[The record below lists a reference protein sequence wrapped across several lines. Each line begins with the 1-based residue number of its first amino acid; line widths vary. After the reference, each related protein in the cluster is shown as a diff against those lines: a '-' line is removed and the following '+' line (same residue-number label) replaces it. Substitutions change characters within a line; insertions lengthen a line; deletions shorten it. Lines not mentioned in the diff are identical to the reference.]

1 MMSRNKMKNL
11 KFGALL
17 VMSVGA
23 SHAHGEKVRCND
35 RQSECFI
42 YDKSLALGDSVGVFT
57 RDNELVAI
65 GKVEKIDGGE
75 RKIDIDKRYGTI
87 QRSHRLAL
95 LESDS
100 MSDITK
106 SFSIYKQPSKI
117 TAGASFSLSKMG
129 VGLGASG
136 MEVDAFGSYAW
147 RRNFELVARGSFL
160 SVSGQVNGDIFA
172 PFPEAQFSMMGFGLA
187 PGVAYHHNKNR
198 IWSARAEANLGMM
211 YSIAEV
217 EQDDSILKN
226 YVTDLE
232 PGFGLLSRIEAMAF
246 YRIGDWQPGA
256 GASYLRVQGIQGFNL
271 SFALS
276 RDIK

>member
-1 MMSRNKMKNL
+1 MMNRNRIQSL
-11 KFGALL
+11 KIAAIAFAAI
-17 VMSVGA
+17 SPA
-23 SHAHGEKVRCND
+23 NAWAEKVRCND
-35 RQSECFI
+35 RQSECFV

-117 TAGASFSLSKMG
+117 TAGASFGLSKMG

-136 MEVDAFGSYAW
+136 MAVDAFGSYSW
-147 RRNFELVARGSFL
+147 RKNFELVGRGSFL

-172 PFPEAQFSMMGFGLA
+172 PFPEAQFSLMGFGIA
-187 PGVAYHHNKNR
+187 PGIAYHHNKNR
-198 IWSARAEANLGMM
+198 LWSARAEANIGMM

-232 PGFGLLSRIEAMAF
+232 PGFGLLSRVEAMAF

-271 SFALS
+271 SVALS